1 MLVRE
6 FNTLE
11 NAYNLVLL
19 EKTLSKSDQEKLAKI
34 LAEIVAGQ
42 AKNDKLSLEI
52 IDNPDKIQEILQDQ
66 DVQQEAVSQK
76 NSIENK
82 YAAFVKNINKILW
95 EMGEDV
101 KTTKDQTNIQ
111 NYTKIIQGIQKIY
124 PEIKPAPS
132 MLQKGMYNVG
142 KVVGGVGKAVATGL
156 VAKSL
161 ATVGL
166 PLAVVGAVVGGGAV
180 ALKNLANTNLTP
192 QEKLK
197 KALIAAGI
205 GGAIGFAMDHLKTL
219 LPDHGATHQSG
230 TVSGGIRDPEQF
242 KTLTAEYIKQNPT
255 LSKYYDVNRITIQGD
270 TVKVP
275 SIDGSPPWSFSMRD
289 KIQNAIEARA
299 TRPGAISVNDMDGFL
314 GKNIFPKK

>member
-6 FNTLE
+6 LNTLE
-11 NAYNLVLL
+11 NAYDLVLL
-19 EKTLSKSDQEKLAKI
+19 ERTLSKSDQEKLAKI

-132 MLQKGMYNVG
+132 MLQKGMYNIG

-166 PLAVVGAVVGGGAV
+166 PLAVVGAVVGGGA
-180 ALKNLANTNLTP
+180 ATLKNLANTNLTP

-219 LPDHGATHQSG
+219 LPDSDAAQQAGSASSSLKDTEQLRSG
-230 TVSGGIRDPEQF
+230 V
-242 KTLTAEYIKQNPT
+242 AEFIKSNPKMA
-255 LSKYYDVNRITIQGD
+255 SYYDANSVTSNGNYIVVTAKNGTQ
-270 TVKVP
+270 
-275 SIDGSPPWSFSMRD
+275 SFWNVSDLM
-289 KIQNAIEARA
+289 
-299 TRPGAISVNDMDGFL
+299 
-314 GKNIFPKK
+314 KNIEDSQDFGGGNKLTQFLANKLK